1 MVVDVGVYI
10 LAGVFL
16 LFVLWREWQHDRER
30 KDLYSR
36 LMAKDLTDYTISEKQ
51 KMRPPPSDSRGANF
65 VRAGLQKHYEHKKTV
80 NQDNIDAI

>member
-1 MVVDVGVYI
+1 VISVEVYI

-36 LMAKDLTDYTISEKQ
+36 LMAKDLTDYTVSEKQ
-51 KMRPPPSDSRGANF
+51 KQSRPPLADNRGGNF
-65 VRAGLQKHYEHKKTV
+65 VRAGLERGKRKAKENVQH
-80 NQDNIDAI
+80 D